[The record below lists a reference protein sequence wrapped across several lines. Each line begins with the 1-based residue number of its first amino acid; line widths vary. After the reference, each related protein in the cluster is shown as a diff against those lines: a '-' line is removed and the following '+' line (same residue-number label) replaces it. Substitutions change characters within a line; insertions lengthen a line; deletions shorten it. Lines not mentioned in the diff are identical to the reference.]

1 MRMEEAIQLFEAAQL
16 RHALYRFFAASFLY
30 PQRDRLEHL
39 EEAVEVL
46 EACTPWL
53 CRFAFYE
60 PWRRWAERFLEQ
72 AEQPWGLEL
81 AYMDLFGL
89 LPPQASVYLDPDGL
103 MRGRLI
109 SELEALYRGMRLAP
123 SGAYPVPPDHLAVE
137 LEFMAFLCQRE
148 ASIWQEGSLDLH
160 LLSLERSFLSRH
172 LRRWLARFARDV
184 RRQAPDN
191 PYRDAVE
198 AVEAFVVHDADW
210 VAEILRHATDGGL
223 PDGPA
228 RSG

>member
-1 MRMEEAIQLFEAAQL
+1 MEEAIPLSEATRL

-30 PQRDRLEHL
+30 PQRDRLEQL

-60 PWRRWAERFLEQ
+60 PWRRWAERFLER
-72 AEQPWGLEL
+72 AKQPWGLEL
-81 AYMDLFGL
+81 AYTDLFGL

-109 SELEALYRGMRLAP
+109 SELEAIYRGMGLAP
-123 SGAYPVPPDHLAVE
+123 SGACPMPPDHLAVE

-148 ASIWQEGSLDLH
+148 ASVWQGGSLDLH
-160 LLSLERSFLSRH
+160 LLSLERWFLSRH

-184 RRQAPDN
+184 RRQDPDN

-210 VAEILRHATDGGL
+210 VAEILRHATNGGL

>member
-1 MRMEEAIQLFEAAQL
+1 MEEAIPLSEATRL
-16 RHALYRFFAASFLY
+16 RYALYRFFAASFLY
-30 PQRDRLEHL
+30 PRRDRLEQM

-46 EACTPWL
+46 KACTPWL

-72 AEQPWGLEL
+72 AEQPWGLKL
-81 AYMDLFGL
+81 AYTDLFGS

-103 MRGRLI
+103 IRGRLI
-109 SELEALYRGMRLAP
+109 SELEAIYRGMGLVP
-123 SGAYPVPPDHLAVE
+123 SGAYPMPPDHLAVE

-148 ASIWQEGSLDLH
+148 ASIWQEGPPDLR

-210 VAEILRHATDGGL
+210 VTEILRHAADGGL
-223 PDGPA
+223 PDGSA
-228 RSG
+228 GSG